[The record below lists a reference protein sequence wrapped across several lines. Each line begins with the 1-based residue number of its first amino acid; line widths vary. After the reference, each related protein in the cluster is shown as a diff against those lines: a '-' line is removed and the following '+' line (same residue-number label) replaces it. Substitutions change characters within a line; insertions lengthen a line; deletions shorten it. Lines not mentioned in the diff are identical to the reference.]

1 MRRRLGLG
9 FWLAIG
15 WIGLVLLA
23 ALLADLLPFPRYD
36 ETLAGPPQSGP
47 SAAHPLGTDGLGRDV
62 LSRVVY
68 GARVSLG
75 VGLGAVLLG
84 LGIGAPL
91 GVLAGY
97 RRRATDAIIMAVNDV
112 AQAFP
117 ALVFALAVVAFAGA
131 NLRNVLIVLGVLG
144 VPSWVRLIRGATLT
158 FAEREFVLAARVL
171 GTRDRR
177 ILWREIV
184 PNVAVP
190 AASYAFIGMAVVVVA
205 EGSLAFL
212 GLSVQA
218 PTPTWGGLI
227 NEGRTLMET
236 APHMVLAPSIVMF
249 LTVLSFNLVGDRL
262 RSMTDVRESGLE
274 PVRQA
279 AAAPALPTAPHPIR
293 DTLLQV
299 EDLRT
304 HFVTPRGVVKAVDG
318 VSFTLE
324 RGRTL
329 AIVGESGSGKS
340 MLIRSILGLLP
351 GTSVR
356 GGNVYLSGD
365 DLTTYS
371 PVEMRSVLG
380 LRLGTVFQD
389 PMTALNPVRTI
400 GTQVTEP
407 LRVHLRMSRKQARA
421 EAVRLLASVGIPDP
435 VRMLRRYPHQLSGG
449 MRQRVTIAMALSCR
463 PDVLFADEP
472 TTALDVTIQDQ
483 VLRLLHQQREERDMA
498 VVLVSHDL
506 SVVARW
512 ADEVIVMYAGKVVE
526 RGPAD
531 EVFARARMPYTEALL
546 QAAPRLTDPVHH
558 RLRVIPG
565 RPPDLVDL
573 PAGCAFRARC
583 AYAQERCEREAP
595 PLFEE
600 AHHQYACWYPRD
612 TAPARPL
619 EPALLPTTAS
629 PNSDHPPTP
638 DTHPSD
644 THPSHAQPLDAHP
657 SDTQPLDAH
666 PSDTQPL
673 DAHPSD
679 AQPLDARRP
688 STTEAHRPSPPTG
701 TADPQ
706 HPPLPSPSEAATKTT
721 TAAEEAAGVKGAE
734 FGGR

>member
-9 FWLAIG
+9 FWTATC

-23 ALLADLLPFPRYD
+23 ALLADVLPFARYD

-47 SAAHPLGTDGLGRDV
+47 SLAHPFGTDGLGRDV

-75 VGLGAVLLG
+75 VGVGAVLLG

-91 GVLAGY
+91 GILAGY
-97 RRRATDAIIMAVNDV
+97 RRKAADAVIMAVNDV

-144 VPSWVRLIRGATLT
+144 IPSWVRLIRGATLT
-158 FAEREFVLAARVL
+158 YAEREFVLAARVL
-171 GTRDRR
+171 GTRDGR

-236 APHMVLAPSIVMF
+236 APHVVLAPSVVMF

-262 RSMTDVRESGLE
+262 RSLADVRESGLE
-274 PVRQA
+274 PARQA
-279 AAAPALPTAPHPIR
+279 AAFSLPTTTHPVR
-293 DTLLQV
+293 DCLLQV

-324 RGRTL
+324 RGKTL

-351 GTSVR
+351 GASVR

-371 PVEMRSVLG
+371 SVEMRSVLG
-380 LRLGTVFQD
+380 PKLGTVFQD

-407 LRVHLRMSRKQARA
+407 LRVHLGMGRRQARA

-435 VRMLRRYPHQLSGG
+435 ARMLRRYPHQLSGG
-449 MRQRVTIAMALSCR
+449 MRQRVTIAMALSCG

-483 VLRLLHQQREERDMA
+483 VLRLLHRLREERDMA

-526 RGPAD
+526 RGPAA

-573 PAGCAFRARC
+573 PQGCAFRARC
-583 AYAQERCEREAP
+583 AYAEERCAIEAP
-595 PLFEE
+595 PLFEDG
-600 AHHQYACWYPRD
+600 HQYACWYPRD
-612 TAPARPL
+612 RSAPGTGAPSPIPLPVTREPAAEPAPAADEPATAPTPAPATGFDD
-619 EPALLPTTAS
+619 EPATPVTT
-629 PNSDHPPTP
+629 P
-638 DTHPSD
+638 
-644 THPSHAQPLDAHP
+644 
-657 SDTQPLDAH
+657 
-666 PSDTQPL
+666 
-673 DAHPSD
+673 
-679 AQPLDARRP
+679 RR
-688 STTEAHRPSPPTG
+688 SRKRS
-701 TADPQ
+701 
-706 HPPLPSPSEAATKTT
+706 
-721 TAAEEAAGVKGAE
+721 
-734 FGGR
+734 

>member
-9 FWLAIG
+9 FWLAAG
-15 WIGLVLLA
+15 WIGLILLA
-23 ALLADLLPFPRYD
+23 ALLADLLPFARYD

-47 SAAHPLGTDGLGRDV
+47 SAAHPFGTDGLGRDV

-75 VGLGAVLLG
+75 VGIGAVLLG

-91 GVLAGY
+91 GILAGY
-97 RRRATDAIIMAVNDV
+97 RRRAADAVIMAVNDV

-218 PTPTWGGLI
+218 PQPTWGGLI

-236 APHMVLAPSIVMF
+236 APHVVLAPSVVMF

-262 RSMTDVRESGLE
+262 RAMTDVRESGLE

-279 AAAPALPTAPHPIR
+279 AAPALPTATHPIR

-304 HFVTPRGVVKAVDG
+304 HFDTPRGTVKAVDG

-324 RGRTL
+324 RGKTL

-351 GTSVR
+351 GNSVR
-356 GGNVYLSGD
+356 GGHVYLSGD
-365 DLTTYS
+365 DLTAYD
-371 PVEMRSVLG
+371 PAEMRAILG

-400 GTQVTEP
+400 GTQVMEP
-407 LRVHLRMSRKQARA
+407 LRVHLKLNRARA
-421 EAVRLLASVGIPDP
+421 RTEAIRLLASVGIPDP

-449 MRQRVTIAMALSCR
+449 MRQRVTIAMALSCE

-483 VLRLLHQQREERDMA
+483 VLRLLHRLREERDMA

-526 RGPAD
+526 RGPAA

-583 AYAQERCEREAP
+583 SYAQERCGQEAP

-600 AHHQYACWYPRD
+600 GAHHHQYACWYPRQANAE
-612 TAPARPL
+612 T
-619 EPALLPTTAS
+619 
-629 PNSDHPPTP
+629 
-638 DTHPSD
+638 
-644 THPSHAQPLDAHP
+644 
-657 SDTQPLDAH
+657 
-666 PSDTQPL
+666 
-673 DAHPSD
+673 
-679 AQPLDARRP
+679 
-688 STTEAHRPSPPTG
+688 
-701 TADPQ
+701 
-706 HPPLPSPSEAATKTT
+706 SEV
-721 TAAEEAAGVKGAE
+721 ESR
-734 FGGR
+734 GR

>member
-1 MRRRLGLG
+1 MRSRLGRGLGRRLGWG
-9 FWLAIG
+9 FWAAAG

-23 ALLADLLPFPRYD
+23 AVLADVLPLARYD
-36 ETLAGPPQSGP
+36 ETLAGPPRSGP
-47 SAAHPLGTDGLGRDV
+47 GAAHPFGTDGLGRDV
-62 LSRVVY
+62 LSRVVH

-75 VGLGAVLLG
+75 VGVGAVLLG

-91 GVLAGY
+91 GILAGY
-97 RRRATDAIIMAVNDV
+97 RRRATDAVIMAVNDV

-144 VPSWVRLIRGATLT
+144 VPSWVRLIRGATLSY
-158 FAEREFVLAARVL
+158 AEREFVLAARVL

-227 NEGRTLMET
+227 NEGRTLLDS
-236 APHMVLAPSIVMF
+236 APHVVLAPSLVMF

-262 RSMTDVRESGLE
+262 RSLTDVRESGLE

-279 AAAPALPTAPHPIR
+279 APAPAGEHEVRA
-293 DTLLQV
+293 DCLLQA

-318 VSFTLE
+318 VSFTLR

-351 GTSVR
+351 GSSVR
-356 GGNVYLSGD
+356 SGHVYLSGD
-365 DLTTYS
+365 DLTGHS
-371 PVEMRSVLG
+371 PARMRSVLG
-380 LRLGTVFQD
+380 RRLGTVFQD

-407 LRVHLRMSRKQARA
+407 LRVHLGMNRRQARA
-421 EAVRLLASVGIPDP
+421 DAARLLASVGIPDP
-435 VRMLRRYPHQLSGG
+435 ERTLRRYPHQLSGG
-449 MRQRVTIAMALSCR
+449 MRQRVTIAMALSCG

-483 VLRLLHQQREERDMA
+483 VLRLLHRLREERDMA

-526 RGPAD
+526 RGPAA
-531 EVFARARMPYTEALL
+531 EVFARPRMPYTEALL
-546 QAAPRLTDPVHH
+546 QAAPKLTDPVHH

-573 PAGCAFRARC
+573 PRGCAFQPRCPYARDRC
-583 AYAQERCEREAP
+583 AKEAP
-595 PLFEE
+595 PLTGS
-600 AHHQYACWYPRD
+600 YACWYPR
-612 TAPARPL
+612 
-619 EPALLPTTAS
+619 E
-629 PNSDHPPTP
+629 
-638 DTHPSD
+638 
-644 THPSHAQPLDAHP
+644 HAQALK
-657 SDTQPLDAH
+657 
-666 PSDTQPL
+666 
-673 DAHPSD
+673 
-679 AQPLDARRP
+679 
-688 STTEAHRPSPPTG
+688 EG
-701 TADPQ
+701 AD
-706 HPPLPSPSEAATKTT
+706 S
-721 TAAEEAAGVKGAE
+721 
-734 FGGR
+734 GGR

>member
-1 MRRRLGLG
+1 M
-9 FWLAIG
+9 
-15 WIGLVLLA
+15 
-23 ALLADLLPFPRYD
+23 
-36 ETLAGPPQSGP
+36 
-47 SAAHPLGTDGLGRDV
+47 
-62 LSRVVY
+62 
-68 GARVSLG
+68 
-75 VGLGAVLLG
+75 
-84 LGIGAPL
+84 
-91 GVLAGY
+91 
-97 RRRATDAIIMAVNDV
+97 
-112 AQAFP
+112 
-117 ALVFALAVVAFAGA
+117 
-131 NLRNVLIVLGVLG
+131 LIVLGVLG

-236 APHMVLAPSIVMF
+236 APHVVLAPSIAMF

-262 RSMTDVRESGLE
+262 RSLTDVRESGLE

-279 AAAPALPTAPHPIR
+279 APALPATTHPVR
-293 DTLLQV
+293 DVLLQV

-304 HFVTPRGVVKAVDG
+304 HFVTPRGLVKAVDG

-356 GGNVYLSGD
+356 GGNVYLAGD
-365 DLTTYS
+365 DLTSYTAA
-371 PVEMRSVLG
+371 EMRSVLG
-380 LRLGTVFQD
+380 PRLGTVFQD

-400 GTQVTEP
+400 GTQVMEP
-407 LRVHLRMSRKQARA
+407 LRVHMNLTRRRARA
-421 EAVRLLASVGIPDP
+421 EAAKLLASVGIPDP
-435 VRMLRRYPHQLSGG
+435 VRILRRYPHQLSGG

-483 VLRLLHQQREERDMA
+483 VLRLLHRQREERDMA

-526 RGPAD
+526 RGPAA
-531 EVFARARMPYTEALL
+531 EVFARPRMPYTEALL

-573 PAGCAFRARC
+573 PEGCAFRARC
-583 AYAQERCEREAP
+583 AYADERCEREAP
-595 PLFEE
+595 PLFEDG
-600 AHHQYACWYPRD
+600 HDRRRYACWHPR
-612 TAPARPL
+612 TQ
-619 EPALLPTTAS
+619 
-629 PNSDHPPTP
+629 
-638 DTHPSD
+638 
-644 THPSHAQPLDAHP
+644 AQD
-657 SDTQPLDAH
+657 
-666 PSDTQPL
+666 
-673 DAHPSD
+673 
-679 AQPLDARRP
+679 
-688 STTEAHRPSPPTG
+688 G
-701 TADPQ
+701 TAA
-706 HPPLPSPSEAATKTT
+706 PSSDVTDV
-721 TAAEEAAGVKGAE
+721 AEGAE
-734 FGGR
+734 SGGR

>member
-1 MRRRLGLG
+1 MRRRLGPA
-9 FWLAIG
+9 FWLAAC

-23 ALLADLLPFPRYD
+23 AVLADLLPLARYD

-47 SAAHPLGTDGLGRDV
+47 SAAHPFGTDGLGRDV

-75 VGLGAVLLG
+75 VGVGAVLLG

-91 GVLAGY
+91 GILAGY
-97 RRRATDAIIMAVNDV
+97 RRKAADAVIMAVNDV

-131 NLRNVLIVLGVLG
+131 SLRNVLIVLGVLG
-144 VPSWVRLIRGATLT
+144 IPSWVRLIRGATLT

-236 APHMVLAPSIVMF
+236 APHVVLAPSVVMF

-262 RSMTDVRESGLE
+262 RSLTDVRESGLE

-279 AAAPALPTAPHPIR
+279 PEIAAPAPIAPMG
-293 DTLLQV
+293 DALLQV
-299 EDLRT
+299 EELHTDL
-304 HFVTPRGVVKAVDG
+304 VTPRGLVKAVDG
-318 VSFTLE
+318 VSFALD

-351 GTSVR
+351 GTAVR
-356 GGNVYLSGD
+356 GGHVLLSGD
-365 DLTTYS
+365 DLTAYG
-371 PVEMRSVLG
+371 PAEMRSVLG

-407 LRVHLRMSRKQARA
+407 LRVHLRMSRREARD

-435 VRMLRRYPHQLSGG
+435 ARMLRRYPHQLSGG

-483 VLRLLHQQREERDMA
+483 VLRLLHRLREERDMA

-512 ADEVIVMYAGKVVE
+512 ADEVIVMYAGRIVE
-526 RGPAD
+526 RGPAA
-531 EVFARARMPYTEALL
+531 EVFARPRMPYTEALL

-573 PAGCAFRARC
+573 PQGCAFRARC
-583 AYAQERCEREAP
+583 PYATARCAEEPP
-595 PLFEE
+595 PLLTD
-600 AHHQYACWYPRD
+600 HHHAYACWHPR
-612 TAPARPL
+612 PQ
-619 EPALLPTTAS
+619 E
-629 PNSDHPPTP
+629 
-638 DTHPSD
+638 
-644 THPSHAQPLDAHP
+644 
-657 SDTQPLDAH
+657 
-666 PSDTQPL
+666 
-673 DAHPSD
+673 
-679 AQPLDARRP
+679 
-688 STTEAHRPSPPTG
+688 TTELTERVKPS
-701 TADPQ
+701 
-706 HPPLPSPSEAATKTT
+706 
-721 TAAEEAAGVKGAE
+721 
-734 FGGR
+734 GR

>member
-1 MRRRLGLG
+1 MHRRLGLA
-9 FWLAIG
+9 FWLAAG

-23 ALLADLLPFPRYD
+23 ALLADVLPIARYD
-36 ETLAGPPQSGP
+36 ETLVGPPQSGP
-47 SAAHPLGTDGLGRDV
+47 SAAHPFGTDGLGRDV
-62 LSRVVY
+62 LSRVVH
-68 GARVSLG
+68 GARVSMG
-75 VGLGAVLLG
+75 VGIGAVLLG

-91 GVLAGY
+91 GILAGY
-97 RRRATDAIIMAVNDV
+97 RRRAADAVIMAVNDV
-112 AQAFP
+112 ALAFP

-131 NLRNVLIVLGVLG
+131 SLRNVLIVLGVLG
-144 VPSWVRLIRGATLT
+144 VPAWVRLIRGATLT
-158 FAEREFVLAARVL
+158 YAEREFVLAARVL

-236 APHMVLAPSIVMF
+236 APHVVLAPSLVMF

-262 RSMTDVRESGLE
+262 RSLTDVRESGLE
-274 PVRQA
+274 PIRQA
-279 AAAPALPTAPHPIR
+279 AAASLPAEPHQVG
-293 DTLLQV
+293 DSLLQV

-324 RGRTL
+324 RGKTL

-356 GGNVYLSGD
+356 GGNVYLSGE
-365 DLTTYS
+365 DLTTYT
-371 PVEMRSVLG
+371 PAEMRSILG
-380 LRLGTVFQD
+380 PRLGTVFQD

-400 GTQVTEP
+400 GTQVMEP
-407 LRVHLRMSRKQARA
+407 LRVHLGMGRRQARA

-449 MRQRVTIAMALSCR
+449 MRQRVTIAMALSCG

-483 VLRLLHQQREERDMA
+483 VLRLLHRLREERDMA

-526 RGPAD
+526 QGPAG

-573 PAGCAFRARC
+573 PGGCAFQPRC
-583 AYAQERCEREAP
+583 PYAQERCAREAP
-595 PLFEE
+595 PLF
-600 AHHQYACWYPRD
+600 HDGHRYACWYPRD
-612 TAPARPL
+612 TSS
-619 EPALLPTTAS
+619 PTT
-629 PNSDHPPTP
+629 
-638 DTHPSD
+638 
-644 THPSHAQPLDAHP
+644 
-657 SDTQPLDAH
+657 
-666 PSDTQPL
+666 
-673 DAHPSD
+673 
-679 AQPLDARRP
+679 
-688 STTEAHRPSPPTG
+688 
-701 TADPQ
+701 
-706 HPPLPSPSEAATKTT
+706 
-721 TAAEEAAGVKGAE
+721 
-734 FGGR
+734 

>member
-1 MRRRLGLG
+1 MRSRLGRGLGRRLGWG
-9 FWLAIG
+9 FWAAAG

-23 ALLADLLPFPRYD
+23 AVLADVLPLARYD
-36 ETLAGPPQSGP
+36 ETLAGPPRSGP
-47 SAAHPLGTDGLGRDV
+47 GAAHPFGTDGLGRDV
-62 LSRVVY
+62 LSRVVH

-75 VGLGAVLLG
+75 VGVGAVLLG

-91 GVLAGY
+91 GILAGY
-97 RRRATDAIIMAVNDV
+97 RRRATDAVIMAVNDV

-144 VPSWVRLIRGATLT
+144 VPSWVRLLRGATLSY
-158 FAEREFVLAARVL
+158 AEREFVLAARVL

-227 NEGRTLMET
+227 NEGRTLLDS
-236 APHMVLAPSIVMF
+236 APHVVLAPSLVMF

-262 RSMTDVRESGLE
+262 RSLTDVRESGLE

-279 AAAPALPTAPHPIR
+279 APAPAEEHEVRA
-293 DTLLQV
+293 DCLLQA

-318 VSFTLE
+318 VSFTLR

-351 GTSVR
+351 GSSVR
-356 GGNVYLSGD
+356 SGHVYLSGD
-365 DLTTYS
+365 DLTGHS
-371 PVEMRSVLG
+371 PARMRSVLG
-380 LRLGTVFQD
+380 RRLGTVFQD

-407 LRVHLRMSRKQARA
+407 LRVHLGMNRRQARA
-421 EAVRLLASVGIPDP
+421 DAARLLASVGIPDP
-435 VRMLRRYPHQLSGG
+435 ERTLRRYPHQLSGG
-449 MRQRVTIAMALSCR
+449 MRQRVTIAMALSCG

-483 VLRLLHQQREERDMA
+483 VLRLLHRLREERDMA

-526 RGPAD
+526 RGPAA
-531 EVFARARMPYTEALL
+531 EVFARPRMPYTEALL
-546 QAAPRLTDPVHH
+546 QAAPKLTDPVHH

-573 PAGCAFRARC
+573 PRGCAFQPRCPYARDRC
-583 AYAQERCEREAP
+583 AKEAP
-595 PLFEE
+595 PLTGS
-600 AHHQYACWYPRD
+600 YACWYPR
-612 TAPARPL
+612 
-619 EPALLPTTAS
+619 E
-629 PNSDHPPTP
+629 
-638 DTHPSD
+638 
-644 THPSHAQPLDAHP
+644 HAQAL
-657 SDTQPLDAH
+657 
-666 PSDTQPL
+666 
-673 DAHPSD
+673 
-679 AQPLDARRP
+679 R
-688 STTEAHRPSPPTG
+688 EG
-701 TADPQ
+701 AD
-706 HPPLPSPSEAATKTT
+706 S
-721 TAAEEAAGVKGAE
+721 
-734 FGGR
+734 GGR

>member
-1 MRRRLGLG
+1 MRRRFGPG
-9 FWLAIG
+9 FWIAIG
-15 WIGLVLLA
+15 WIGLILAA
-23 ALLADLLPFPRYD
+23 ALLADLLPFARYD

-75 VGLGAVLLG
+75 VGVGAVLLG
-84 LGIGAPL
+84 LGVGAPL
-91 GVLAGY
+91 GILAGY
-97 RRRATDAIIMAVNDV
+97 RRKATDAVIMAVNDV

-144 VPSWVRLIRGATLT
+144 IPSWTRLIRGATLT

-171 GTRDRR
+171 GARDRR

-236 APHMVLAPSIVMF
+236 APHVVLAPSVVMF

-262 RSMTDVRESGLE
+262 RSLSDVRESGLE
-274 PVRQA
+274 PVRQ
-279 AAAPALPTAPHPIR
+279 PLDLPMPTATHPIR
-293 DTLLQV
+293 DSLLQV
-299 EDLRT
+299 QDLHT

-340 MLIRSILGLLP
+340 MLIRSVLGLLP
-351 GTSVR
+351 GNSVR
-356 GGNVYLSGD
+356 GGKVYLSGD
-365 DLTTYS
+365 DLTTYTAT
-371 PVEMRSVLG
+371 EMRSVLG
-380 LRLGTVFQD
+380 PRLGTVFQD

-400 GTQVTEP
+400 GTQVMEP
-407 LRVHLRMSRKQARA
+407 LRVHLGMGRRQARA
-421 EAVRLLASVGIPDP
+421 EAGRLLASVGIPDP
-435 VRMLRRYPHQLSGG
+435 ERMLRRYPHQLSGG
-449 MRQRVTIAMALSCR
+449 MRQRVTIAMALSCS
-463 PDVLFADEP
+463 PGVLFADEP

-483 VLRLLHQQREERDMA
+483 VLRLLYRLREERDMA

-526 RGPAD
+526 RGPAAT
-531 EVFARARMPYTEALL
+531 VFERARMPYTEALL
-546 QAAPRLTDPVHH
+546 EAAPKLTDPVHH

-573 PAGCAFRARC
+573 PAGCSFQARC
-583 AYAQERCEREAP
+583 RYVQDRCTQEAP
-595 PLFEE
+595 PLFEDGG
-600 AHHQYACWYPRD
+600 HQYACWFPR
-612 TAPARPL
+612 T
-619 EPALLPTTAS
+619 
-629 PNSDHPPTP
+629 
-638 DTHPSD
+638 
-644 THPSHAQPLDAHP
+644 
-657 SDTQPLDAH
+657 
-666 PSDTQPL
+666 
-673 DAHPSD
+673 
-679 AQPLDARRP
+679 
-688 STTEAHRPSPPTG
+688 
-701 TADPQ
+701 
-706 HPPLPSPSEAATKTT
+706 PLPATAE
-721 TAAEEAAGVKGAE
+721 TAEGAE
-734 FGGR
+734 RSGR

>member
-1 MRRRLGLG
+1 MRSRLGWG
-9 FWLAIG
+9 FWASAG

-23 ALLADLLPFPRYD
+23 AVLADVLPLARYD
-36 ETLAGPPQSGP
+36 ETLAGPPRSGP
-47 SAAHPLGTDGLGRDV
+47 SAAHPFGTDGLGRDV
-62 LSRVVY
+62 LSRVVH

-75 VGLGAVLLG
+75 VGVGAVLLG

-91 GVLAGY
+91 GILAGY
-97 RRRATDAIIMAVNDV
+97 RRRATDAVIMAVNDV

-158 FAEREFVLAARVL
+158 YADREFVLAARVL

-227 NEGRTLMET
+227 NEGRTLLES
-236 APHMVLAPSIVMF
+236 APHVVLAPSVVMF

-262 RSMTDVRESGLE
+262 RSLTDVRESGLE

-279 AAAPALPTAPHPIR
+279 AAAPLPSAEHEVR
-293 DTLLQV
+293 ADCLLQA

-318 VSFTLE
+318 VSFTLR

-351 GTSVR
+351 GSSVR
-356 GGNVYLSGD
+356 GGHVYLSGD
-365 DLTTYS
+365 DLTGYS
-371 PVEMRSVLG
+371 PARMRSVLG
-380 LRLGTVFQD
+380 PRLGTVFQD

-407 LRVHLRMSRKQARA
+407 LRVHLGMNRRQARA

-435 VRMLRRYPHQLSGG
+435 ERTLRRHPHQLSGG
-449 MRQRVTIAMALSCR
+449 MRQRVTIAMALSCG

-483 VLRLLHQQREERDMA
+483 VLRLLHRLREERDMA

-526 RGPAD
+526 RGPAA
-531 EVFARARMPYTEALL
+531 EVFARPRMPYTEALL

-573 PAGCAFRARC
+573 PRGCAFQPRCPYARDRC
-583 AYAQERCEREAP
+583 AREAP
-595 PLFEE
+595 PLTGS
-600 AHHQYACWYPRD
+600 YACWYPRD
-612 TAPARPL
+612 
-619 EPALLPTTAS
+619 
-629 PNSDHPPTP
+629 
-638 DTHPSD
+638 
-644 THPSHAQPLDAHP
+644 HAEVLKE
-657 SDTQPLDAH
+657 
-666 PSDTQPL
+666 
-673 DAHPSD
+673 
-679 AQPLDARRP
+679 R
-688 STTEAHRPSPPTG
+688 
-701 TADPQ
+701 AD
-706 HPPLPSPSEAATKTT
+706 S
-721 TAAEEAAGVKGAE
+721 
-734 FGGR
+734 GGR

>member
-1 MRRRLGLG
+1 MRRRFGIG
-9 FWLAIG
+9 FWLAVG
-15 WIGLVLLA
+15 WVGVVLLA
-23 ALLADLLPFPRYD
+23 ALLADLLPLYRYD
-36 ETLAGPPQSGP
+36 ETLAGPPQTGP
-47 SAAHPLGTDGLGRDV
+47 SWSHPLGTDGLGRDV
-62 LSRVVY
+62 LSRIVY

-75 VGLGAVLLG
+75 VGVGAVLLG
-84 LGIGAPL
+84 LLIGAPL
-91 GVLAGY
+91 GILAGY
-97 RRRATDAIIMAVNDV
+97 RRRAADAIIMAVNDV
-112 AQAFP
+112 ALAFP

-131 NLRNVLIVLGVLG
+131 SLRNVLIVLAVLG
-144 VPSWVRLIRGATLT
+144 VPAWVRLIRGATLS

-184 PNVAVP
+184 PNVAMP

-236 APHMVLAPSIVMF
+236 APHVVLVPSVVMF

-262 RSMTDVRESGLE
+262 RALTDVRESGLE
-274 PVRQA
+274 PVRQVTVSPMPVA
-279 AAAPALPTAPHPIR
+279 EHQVR
-293 DTLLQV
+293 DTLLQA
-299 EDLRT
+299 EDVRT
-304 HFVTPRGVVKAVDG
+304 HFATPRGLVKAVDG

-351 GTSVR
+351 GSAVR
-356 GGNVYLSGD
+356 GGKVYLSGD
-365 DLTTYS
+365 DLTART
-371 PVEMRSVLG
+371 PAEMRSVLG
-380 LRLGTVFQD
+380 PRLGTVFQD

-407 LRVHLRMSRKQARA
+407 LRVHRGLGRKEAHA
-421 EAVRLLASVGIPDP
+421 EAVRLLASVGIADP

-449 MRQRVTIAMALSCR
+449 MRQRVTIAMALSCG

-483 VLRLLHQQREERDMA
+483 VLRLLHQLREEHHMA

-526 RGPAD
+526 RGPAA
-531 EVFARARMPYTEALL
+531 EVFRRPRMPYTQALL
-546 QAAPRLTDPVHH
+546 QAAPRLSDPVHH
-558 RLRVIPG
+558 RLREIPG

-573 PAGCAFRARC
+573 PPGCSFRPRC
-583 AYAQERCEREAP
+583 AYAQDRCGQEAP
-595 PLFEE
+595 PLVGV
-600 AHHQYACWYPRD
+600 ALANGAPVNGSGHQYACWYPRPIE
-612 TAPARPL
+612 TAI
-619 EPALLPTTAS
+619 
-629 PNSDHPPTP
+629 
-638 DTHPSD
+638 
-644 THPSHAQPLDAHP
+644 
-657 SDTQPLDAH
+657 
-666 PSDTQPL
+666 
-673 DAHPSD
+673 
-679 AQPLDARRP
+679 
-688 STTEAHRPSPPTG
+688 
-701 TADPQ
+701 
-706 HPPLPSPSEAATKTT
+706 
-721 TAAEEAAGVKGAE
+721 AEGAE
-734 FGGR
+734 SSGR

>member
-9 FWLAIG
+9 FCLAAG

-23 ALLADLLPFPRYD
+23 ALLADLLPLARYD
-36 ETLAGPPQSGP
+36 ETLAGPPRSGP
-47 SAAHPLGTDGLGRDV
+47 SLAHPFGTDGLGRDV
-62 LSRVVY
+62 LSRVVH

-75 VGLGAVLLG
+75 VGIGAVLLG
-84 LGIGAPL
+84 LGVGAPL
-91 GVLAGY
+91 GILAGY
-97 RRRATDAIIMAVNDV
+97 RRRATDAVIMAVNDV

-131 NLRNVLIVLGVLG
+131 SLRNVLIVLGVLG
-144 VPSWVRLIRGATLT
+144 IPSWVRLIRGATLT

-171 GTRDRR
+171 GARDRR

-227 NEGRTLMET
+227 NEGRTLMED
-236 APHMVLAPSIVMF
+236 APHVVLAPSIAMF

-262 RSMTDVRESGLE
+262 RAMTDVRESGLE

-279 AAAPALPTAPHPIR
+279 VAAGPPAAAHPVR

-299 EDLRT
+299 EELRT

-318 VSFTLE
+318 VSFTLD

-340 MLIRSILGLLP
+340 MLIRSVLGLLP
-351 GTSVR
+351 GSSVR
-356 GGNVYLSGD
+356 DGHVYLSGD
-365 DLTTYS
+365 DLTTHG
-371 PVEMRSVLG
+371 PAEMRSVLG
-380 LRLGTVFQD
+380 RRLGTVFQD

-400 GTQVTEP
+400 GTQVMEP
-407 LRVHLRMSRKQARA
+407 LRVHLRMSRRQARD
-421 EAVRLLASVGIPDP
+421 EAARLLASVGIPDP
-435 VRMLRRYPHQLSGG
+435 VRVLRRYPHQLSGG

-483 VLRLLHQQREERDMA
+483 VLRLLHRQREERDMA

-526 RGPAD
+526 RGPAA
-531 EVFARARMPYTEALL
+531 EVFARPRMPYTEALL
-546 QAAPRLTDPVHH
+546 RAAPRLTDPVHH
-558 RLRVIPG
+558 ELRVIPG
-565 RPPDLVDL
+565 RPPDLAGL

-583 AYAQERCEREAP
+583 GYAQERCATETP
-595 PLFEE
+595 PLSGQDGDG
-600 AHHQYACWYPRD
+600 HRQACWF
-612 TAPARPL
+612 PL
-619 EPALLPTTAS
+619 
-629 PNSDHPPTP
+629 
-638 DTHPSD
+638 
-644 THPSHAQPLDAHP
+644 
-657 SDTQPLDAH
+657 
-666 PSDTQPL
+666 
-673 DAHPSD
+673 
-679 AQPLDARRP
+679 
-688 STTEAHRPSPPTG
+688 
-701 TADPQ
+701 
-706 HPPLPSPSEAATKTT
+706 
-721 TAAEEAAGVKGAE
+721 EAAGPDPATAAQLTRPPAAGAPAPE
-734 FGGR
+734 NASGVESRGR